1 MYKEHSHFIHQRLKR
16 LKLQDLVR
24 LEELRSTISEVELV
38 RLLRSKKL
46 EAKENNLAYTSMY
59 ISKLGC
65 LRMPFFS
72 VKSLGTMESLD

>member
-1 MYKEHSHFIHQRLKR
+1 M
-16 LKLQDLVR
+16 
-24 LEELRSTISEVELV
+24 V

-72 VKSLGTMESLD
+72 VKSLGISGPWIEIKGFLKPSYDKMVIGRRKYEL